1 MNDKEVKAIVT
12 VIGKDKK
19 GIIARVSGA
28 LAEAGANVEDISQ
41 TVMQG
46 YFMMMMLVDIS
57 GAEKI
62 RDVRR
67 ARISLVTEFCECD
80 AGDLFDGKQGAAFG
94 GEYMRPYEWAIE
106 KEAALCNQYKH
117 AATE

>member
-57 GAEKI
+57 GVEKI
-62 RDVRR
+62 RDLGDSLDALGEEIGVKI
-67 ARISLVTEFCECD
+67 RIQHEDIFN
-80 AGDLFDGKQGAAFG
+80 A
-94 GEYMRPYEWAIE
+94 MHRI
-106 KEAALCNQYKH
+106 
-117 AATE
+117 